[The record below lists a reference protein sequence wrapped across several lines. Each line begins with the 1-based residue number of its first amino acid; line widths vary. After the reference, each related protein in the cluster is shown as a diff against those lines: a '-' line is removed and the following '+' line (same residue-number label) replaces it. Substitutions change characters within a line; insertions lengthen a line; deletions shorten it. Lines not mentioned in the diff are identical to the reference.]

1 MVVEALIAKLSIIE
15 RERESLLREEA
26 ETTRTTMVESYED
39 WELLWVIYFHFLQ
52 LNLPNRNLERA
63 GVII

>member
-1 MVVEALIAKLSIIE
+1 MEALIAKLSIIERE

-26 ETTRTTMVESYED
+26 ETTRTTMVESYEE
-39 WELLWVIYFHFLQ
+39 WELFWVFYFHFLQ
-52 LNLPNRNLERA
+52 LNLPKRNLERA